1 MIASFLYCVIMEAKH
16 IGNVYTHTHIWLYIY
31 IKMCNLLWVVDL
43 RVFKVMDEAVFQQS
57 CGKTERPSVW
67 NNCNSFLTLKH
78 KKKKDSV
85 V

>member
-1 MIASFLYCVIMEAKH
+1 
-16 IGNVYTHTHIWLYIY
+16 
-31 IKMCNLLWVVDL
+31 MCNILWAVDM